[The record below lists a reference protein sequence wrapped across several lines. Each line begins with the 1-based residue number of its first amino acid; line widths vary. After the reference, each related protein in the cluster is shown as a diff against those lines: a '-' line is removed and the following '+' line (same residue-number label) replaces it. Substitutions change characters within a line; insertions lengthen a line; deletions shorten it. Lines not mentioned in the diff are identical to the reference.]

1 MILDVWVGFIHMK
14 FKHTAPLEKIIL
26 ISAPWPLYSRP
37 SIQIGTLKSYLK
49 KKFPD
54 LKVDAH
60 HFYLKVA
67 KTIGYGRYRAISER
81 TWLAETIYAALLYPE
96 RQKHIEKIFYKHV
109 AGKSVLREI
118 SFETLTKQIQKV
130 SETFIHTIDWGGYG
144 LAGFSICLCQ
154 LTASLYFIRQIKKQ
168 FPNLFIVVGGSMFT
182 ADATRNLFKI
192 FPEIDVAINGEG
204 EVPLS
209 RLIAYLNDPQCKKMP
224 PVKGIITAESAEKK
238 IPTAFHQMNSLSDL
252 VPPDYDDYF
261 ELLQSFGP
269 EKIFFP
275 TLPMEISRG
284 CWWRR
289 KQKDGRSSGC
299 AFCNLNLQWDGY
311 RSKNPAQVVSEID
324 YLTTKYK
331 TLSLSFTDNLLPL
344 KTSRDIF
351 NRIARLGKDFRL
363 FGEIRATTPESVLK
377 AMQAAGMQEVQ
388 IGIEALSTRL
398 LKKLNKGTTTIQNI
412 EIMKYC
418 EMTGIAN
425 SSNLILHFPD
435 SDQKD
440 VDETLRN
447 LDFVLCFRP
456 LKRVHFWLGLGSLVW
471 QHPETF
477 GLKSVFNH
485 PNYAHIFPPDV
496 FKAMRFTIQSYRG
509 DLGLQRKLWLP
520 VEKKLNAWKKSYDEL
535 HKGPRHEN
543 ILSFR
548 DGRSFMIIRQ
558 RRLNGQP
565 LTHRLEGT
573 SREIYLFC
581 MQHRSLKR
589 ILARFPSVG
598 TDKIE
603 AFLKMM
609 VNKKLMFQ
617 ENDTYLS
624 LAVPA
629 NPHGSTSTSTPPNHI
644 EKLF

>member
-1 MILDVWVGFIHMK
+1 MK
-14 FKHTAPLEKIIL
+14 LKQKVAFNKVVLV
-26 ISAPWPLYSRP
+26 SAPWPLYSRP

-49 KKFPD
+49 KKMPD
-54 LKVDAH
+54 LKIDAH

-67 KTIGYGRYRAISER
+67 ETIGYERYRTICER
-81 TWLAETIYAALLYPE
+81 TWLAESIYAALLYPE
-96 RQKHIEKIFYKHV
+96 RRTHIEKIFYKQA
-109 AGKSVLREI
+109 AGKSSLQEI
-118 SFETLTKQIQKV
+118 SFQALTKQIQKV

-154 LTASLYFIRQIKKQ
+154 LTASLYFIKQVKKH

-204 EVPLS
+204 ELPLS
-209 RLIAYLNDPQCKKMP
+209 RLIAYLNDPMCKKIP
-224 PVKGIITAESAEKK
+224 PVKGIITAESAGERT
-238 IPTAFHQMNSLSDL
+238 PAAFDQINELSDL

-269 EKIFFP
+269 EETFFP

-289 KQKDGRSSGC
+289 KQKDGGSSGC

-311 RSKNPAQVVSEID
+311 RSKNPAQVISEID

-331 TLSLSFTDNLLPL
+331 TLSVAFTDNLLPL
-344 KTSRDIF
+344 KTSLDIF

-363 FGEIRATTPESVLK
+363 FGEIRATTPEPVLK
-377 AMQAAGMQEVQ
+377 AMKTAGMQEVQ
-388 IGIEALSTRL
+388 IGIEALSTGL
-398 LKKLNKGTTTIQNI
+398 LKKLNKGTTAIQNI

-418 EMTGIAN
+418 EMTSIEN
-425 SSNLILHFPD
+425 SSNLIFYFPG
-435 SDQKD
+435 SDQTD

-456 LKRVHFWLGLGSLVW
+456 LKRVHFWLGLGSPVW
-471 QHPETF
+471 QSPETF

-485 PNYAHIFPPDV
+485 RNYTHIFPPDV
-496 FKAMRFTIQSYRG
+496 FKDMQFTIQSYRG
-509 DLGLQRKLWLP
+509 DLGFQRKLWRP
-520 VEKKLNAWKKSYDEL
+520 VEKKLKAWKKSYGEL

-543 ILSFR
+543 ILGFR
-548 DGRSFMIIRQ
+548 DGRNFMIIRQ
-558 RRLNGQP
+558 KRLTGQP

-581 MQHRSLKR
+581 MHHRSLKR
-589 ILARFPSVG
+589 ILARFPSVA
-598 TDKIE
+598 TNKIE
-603 AFLKMM
+603 PFLKMM

-629 NPHGSTSTSTPPNHI
+629 NPQGSASTSTPPTHRAN
-644 EKLF
+644 LF

>member
-1 MILDVWVGFIHMK
+1 M
-14 FKHTAPLEKIIL
+14 EKIIL

-54 LKVDAH
+54 LKVDAN

-67 KTIGYGRYRAISER
+67 EAIGYRRYRAISER

-96 RQKHIEKIFYKHV
+96 RLKHIEKIFYKQA
-109 AGKSVLREI
+109 AGKSLLRKI
-118 SFETLTKQIQKV
+118 LFETLTKQIQKI
-130 SETFIHTIDWGGYG
+130 SETFIHTIDWGEYG

-154 LTASLYFIRQIKKQ
+154 LTASLYFIRQIKRQ
-168 FPNLFIVVGGSMFT
+168 FPNIFIVVGGSMFT
-182 ADATRNLFKI
+182 GDATRNLFKI
-192 FPEIDVAINGEG
+192 FPEIDVVVNGEG
-204 EVPLS
+204 ELPLS
-209 RLIAYLNDPQCKKMP
+209 RLMAFLRNPRCKVMPQ
-224 PVKGIITAESAEKK
+224 VKGIITPESAEKK
-238 IPTAFHQMNSLSDL
+238 TPVEFNQMNELSGL

-261 ELLQSFGP
+261 ELLRSFGP
-269 EKIFFP
+269 EKTFFP

-289 KQKDGRSSGC
+289 KQEGQRSTGC

-324 YLTTKYK
+324 HLTTKYK
-331 TLSLSFTDNLLPL
+331 TLSIAFMDNLLPL

-351 NRIARLGKDFRL
+351 NRIARLGKDFHM
-363 FGEIRATTPESVLK
+363 FGEIRATTPEPELK

-425 SSNLILHFPD
+425 SSNLILYFPG

-456 LKRVHFWLGLGSLVW
+456 LKMVHFWLGMGSPVW
-471 QHPETF
+471 QNPEAF

-485 PNYAHIFPPDV
+485 RNYAVIFPPDV
-496 FKAMRFTIQSYRG
+496 FKAMLFIIQSYQG
-509 DLGLQRKLWLP
+509 DLGLQRKLWRP
-520 VEKKLNAWKKSYDEL
+520 VKKKLEAWKKSYGEL

-548 DGRSFMIIRQ
+548 DGRNFMIIRQ
-558 RRLNGQP
+558 KRLNGQP

-573 SREIYLFC
+573 SRVIYLFC

-589 ILARFPSVG
+589 ILARFPSVA
-598 TDKIE
+598 TDRIE

-609 VNKKLMFQ
+609 VDKKLMFQ
-617 ENDTYLS
+617 ENNNYLS

-629 NPHGSTSTSTPPNHI
+629 KQKFH
-644 EKLF
+644 EQ

>member
-49 KKFPD
+49 KTFPD

-67 KTIGYGRYRAISER
+67 EAIGYRRYHAICER

-96 RQKHIEKIFYKHV
+96 RLKHIEKIFYKQA
-109 AGKSVLREI
+109 AGKSLLRGI
-118 SFETLTKQIQKV
+118 LFEDLTKQIQKV
-130 SETFIHTIDWGGYG
+130 SETFIHTIDWGEYG

-154 LTASLYFIRQIKKQ
+154 LTASLYFIRQIKRQ

-182 ADATRNLFKI
+182 GDATRNLFKI
-192 FPEIDVAINGEG
+192 FPEIDVAVNGEG
-204 EVPLS
+204 ELPLS
-209 RLIAYLNDPQCKKMP
+209 RLIAYLKDPRCKVMP
-224 PVKGIITAESAEKK
+224 PVKGIITPESAEKK
-238 IPTAFHQMNSLSDL
+238 TPADFHQMNELSAL

-269 EKIFFP
+269 EKTFFP

-284 CWWRR
+284 CWWQR
-289 KQKDGRSSGC
+289 KQESGKSTGC

-324 YLTTKYK
+324 HLTTKYK
-331 TLSLSFTDNLLPL
+331 TLSVAFMDNLLPL

-351 NRIARLGKDFRL
+351 NRIARLEKDFRL
-363 FGEIRATTPESVLK
+363 FGEIRATTPGCLLNV
-377 AMQAAGMQEVQ
+377 MQSAGMQEVQ
-388 IGIEALSTRL
+388 IGIEALSTGL

-412 EIMKYC
+412 EIMKHC
-418 EMTGIAN
+418 EMTGITN
-425 SSNLILHFPD
+425 SSNLILYFPG

-456 LKRVHFWLGLGSLVW
+456 LKMVHFWLGLGSPVW
-471 QHPETF
+471 QHPENF

-485 PNYAHIFPPDV
+485 RNYSAIFPPDV
-496 FKAMRFTIQSYRG
+496 FKAMGFIIQSYRG
-509 DLGLQRKLWLP
+509 DLGLQKKLWRP
-520 VEKKLNAWKKSYDEL
+520 VKKKLEAWKKSYGEL

-548 DGRSFMIIRQ
+548 DGRNFLIIRQ
-558 RRLNGQP
+558 KRLNGQS

-573 SREIYLFC
+573 SRAIYVFC
-581 MQHRSLKR
+581 LRHRSLKK
-589 ILARFPSVG
+589 ILVRFPSVAI
-598 TDKIE
+598 DRIE
-603 AFLKMM
+603 TFLKMM
-609 VNKKLMFQ
+609 VDKKLMFQ
-617 ENDTYLS
+617 ENDNYLS

-629 NPHGSTSTSTPPNHI
+629 
-644 EKLF
+644 K

>member
-1 MILDVWVGFIHMK
+1 MR
-14 FKHTAPLEKIIL
+14 TA
-26 ISAPWPLYSRP
+26 
-37 SIQIGTLKSYLK
+37 
-49 KKFPD
+49 
-54 LKVDAH
+54 
-60 HFYLKVA
+60 
-67 KTIGYGRYRAISER
+67 
-81 TWLAETIYAALLYPE
+81 
-96 RQKHIEKIFYKHV
+96 
-109 AGKSVLREI
+109 
-118 SFETLTKQIQKV
+118 
-130 SETFIHTIDWGGYG
+130 
-144 LAGFSICLCQ
+144 
-154 LTASLYFIRQIKKQ
+154 
-168 FPNLFIVVGGSMFT
+168 
-182 ADATRNLFKI
+182 
-192 FPEIDVAINGEG
+192 
-204 EVPLS
+204 
-209 RLIAYLNDPQCKKMP
+209 
-224 PVKGIITAESAEKK
+224 GI
-238 IPTAFHQMNSLSDL
+238 
-252 VPPDYDDYF
+252 
-261 ELLQSFGP
+261 
-269 EKIFFP
+269 
-275 TLPMEISRG
+275 
-284 CWWRR
+284 
-289 KQKDGRSSGC
+289 
-299 AFCNLNLQWDGY
+299 
-311 RSKNPAQVVSEID
+311 
-324 YLTTKYK
+324 
-331 TLSLSFTDNLLPL
+331 
-344 KTSRDIF
+344 
-351 NRIARLGKDFRL
+351 
-363 FGEIRATTPESVLK
+363 
-377 AMQAAGMQEVQ
+377 QEVQ

-425 SSNLILHFPD
+425 LSNLILYFPG

-456 LKRVHFWLGLGSLVW
+456 LKRVHFWLGLGSSVW
-471 QHPETF
+471 QNPGTF

-485 PNYAHIFPPDV
+485 PNYELIFPPDV

-509 DLGLQRKLWLP
+509 DLGLQRRLWRP
-520 VEKKLNAWKKSYDEL
+520 VEKKLNAWKKSYGEL
-535 HKGPRHEN
+535 HKDPRHEN

-548 DGRSFMIIRQ
+548 DGINFMIIRQ

-581 MQHRSLKR
+581 MRHRSLKR

-644 EKLF
+644 ENLF

>member
-1 MILDVWVGFIHMK
+1 MK
-14 FKHTAPLEKIIL
+14 LKYTGPLKKLIL
-26 ISAPWPLYSRP
+26 ISTPWPLYSRP

-54 LKVDAH
+54 LQVDAH
-60 HFYLKVA
+60 HFYLKIA
-67 KTIGYGRYRAISER
+67 ETMGYGRYQAISER
-81 TWLAETIYAALLYPE
+81 TWLAETIYAALLYPD
-96 RQKHIEKIFYKHV
+96 RRTHIKKIFYKH
-109 AGKSVLREI
+109 ASGKSSLREI
-118 SFETLTKQIQKV
+118 SFEALTKQVQKV
-130 SETFIHTIDWGGYG
+130 SKTFIRKIDWQGYG

-154 LTASLYFIRQIKKQ
+154 LTSSLYFIRQVKKQ
-168 FPNLFIVVGGSMFT
+168 FPNLFIVVGGSMFS

-204 EVPLS
+204 ELPMS
-209 RLIAYLNDPQCKKMP
+209 RLIRYLNDPMCKKIP
-224 PVKGIITAESAEKK
+224 RVKGIITAESAEKK
-238 IPTAFHQMNSLSDL
+238 TPAAFDQMNELSEL
-252 VPPDYDDYF
+252 FPPDYDDYF

-269 EKIFFP
+269 EKTFFP

-289 KQKDGRSSGC
+289 KEEEKRFTGC

-311 RSKNPAQVVSEID
+311 RSKHPAQVVSEID
-324 YLTTKYK
+324 HLTTKYK
-331 TLSLSFTDNLLPL
+331 TLSVAFTDNLLPL

-351 NRIARLGKDFRL
+351 NGIARLEKDLRL
-363 FGEIRATTPESVLK
+363 FGEIRATTPEPILR

-418 EMTGIAN
+418 EMTGITN
-425 SSNLILHFPD
+425 SSNLILHFPG

-440 VDETLRN
+440 ADETLRN

-456 LKRVHFWLGLGSLVW
+456 LKRVRFWLGLGSPVW
-471 QHPETF
+471 QYPETF
-477 GLKSVFNH
+477 GVQSVFNH
-485 PNYAHIFPPDV
+485 RNYAHIFPPEV
-496 FKAMRFTIQSYRG
+496 FSAMRFIIQSYRG
-509 DLGLQRKLWLP
+509 DLGLQKKLWRP
-520 VEKKLNAWKKSYDEL
+520 VEKKLNAWKKVYGEL

-573 SREIYLFC
+573 SRAIYLFC

-589 ILARFPSVG
+589 ILTRFPSV
-598 TDKIE
+598 DDDRIE
-603 AFLKMM
+603 AFLRMM
-609 VNKKLMFQ
+609 IDKKLMFK
-617 ENDTYLS
+617 ENDNYLS

-629 NPHGSTSTSTPPNHI
+629 
-644 EKLF
+644 KLNC